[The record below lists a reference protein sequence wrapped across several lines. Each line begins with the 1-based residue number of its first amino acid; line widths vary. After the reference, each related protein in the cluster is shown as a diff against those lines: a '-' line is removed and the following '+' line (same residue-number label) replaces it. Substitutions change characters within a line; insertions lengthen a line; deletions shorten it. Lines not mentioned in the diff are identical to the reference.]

1 MTHSSADSIGRR
13 LFGHRR
19 IHRVTERRLDQAI
32 NHLVERVRLTYPQVA
47 LVVGVARGGIRP
59 SRTLAERLR
68 VPSIPV
74 FARHNTSEDT
84 HLPAS
89 GDVMIDL
96 ADLPERLANVPEGTA
111 ILLVDDICGSGATLR
126 VLRRALS
133 PHLGEGT
140 LLVDVVLCRNV
151 GSDHVPDLTV
161 WDVDDWVLFPW
172 EADPTSSLPV
182 VELPVPAERRS

>member
-1 MTHSSADSIGRR
+1 MTHSSADPVGRR
-13 LFGHRR
+13 LFGHRG

-32 NHLVERVRLTYPQVA
+32 NHLVERVRLTCPQVE
-47 LVVGVARGGIRP
+47 LVVGVARGGARP
-59 SRTLAERLR
+59 SKALAERLGA
-68 VPSIPV
+68 PSTLV

-96 ADLPERLANVPEGTA
+96 AGLPERLAGVTEGA
-111 ILLVDDICGSGATLR
+111 ALLLVDDICGSGATLR
-126 VLRRALS
+126 MLHRALS

-151 GSDHVPDLTV
+151 GSDHVPDLVV

-172 EADPTSSLPV
+172 ETVPTSSLPV